1 MFKRAR
7 RQHDYVRRILV
18 STEGAVTEPQYLF
31 LFERA
36 FLANRVRFDILSGK
50 GRGDPGHV
58 LARMLARMDKT
69 SLRRGDEAWLVVD
82 KDRWTD
88 EQLRPLA
95 DWATAPSPGVRRRFL
110 VSNPNFELWLL
121 LHFEQARQG
130 TTAREI
136 AGRLGTLLPGYDKT
150 VPRELLVPDRVR
162 AALANAAVLAPTT
175 SPDWPRT
182 TGTTVHEALAS
193 LLDSNR

>member
-7 RQHDYVRRILV
+7 RQHDYIRRILV
-18 STEGAVTEPQYLF
+18 STEGSVTEPQYLF

-36 FLANRVRFDILSGK
+36 FLANRVRFETLFET

-58 LARMLARMDKT
+58 LARMLARLDKT

-95 DWATAPSPGVRRRFL
+95 DWATEPSPGVRRRLL
-110 VSNPNFELWLL
+110 VSNPNFELWIL
-121 LHFEQARQG
+121 LHFEPVREG
-130 TTAREI
+130 STAHEI

-150 VPRELLVPDRVR
+150 VLRELLVPARIR
-162 AALANAAVLAPTT
+162 AAIAHAAALAPPS
-175 SPDWPRT
+175 SPDWPRS

-193 LLDSNR
+193 LLEQTP

>member
-18 STEGAVTEPQYLF
+18 STEGSVTEPQYLF

-36 FLANRVRFDILSGK
+36 FLANRVRFDILSET

-58 LARMLARMDKT
+58 LDRMQSRLDRTA
-69 SLRRGDEAWLVVD
+69 LRRGDEAWLVVD

-88 EQLRPLA
+88 EQLRPLTE
-95 DWATAPSPGVRRRFL
+95 WAAGPSPGVRRRLL

-121 LHFEQARQG
+121 LHFEPVRKG

-136 AGRLGTLLPGYDKT
+136 AGRLGTLLPGYDKS
-150 VPRELLVPDRVR
+150 VPREILVQDRIR
-162 AALANAAVLAPTT
+162 AAIANATALAPPS

-193 LLDSNR
+193 LLRPTP